1 MRLIKPALVYFILI
15 FAIGFALAMIR
26 IPFLVPRLGERWAE
40 LVELP
45 FMVLASFLVAR
56 WLVRRFG
63 LVTVMQCIGTGL
75 PALLM
80 MLSAELAVTLFQ
92 GQDPG
97 IRGQVLHRAFDRNIQ
112 DLTPMLYD
120 PNVVAG
126 TPNATDQTRSHLLHL
141 DLCHRLRP
149 GHDPH
154 SLAGAATWGA
164 LG

>member
-1 MRLIKPALVYFILI
+1 MRLIKPALIYFTLI
-15 FAIGFALAMIR
+15 FVTGFALAMIR
-26 IPFLVPRLGERWAE
+26 IPFLVPRIGERWAE

-92 GQDPG
+92 GLGLGD
-97 IRGQVLHRAFDRNIQ
+97 
-112 DLTPMLYD
+112 Y
-120 PNVVAG
+120 
-126 TPNATDQTRSHLLHL
+126 
-141 DLCHRLRP
+141 
-149 GHDPH
+149 
-154 SLAGAATWGA
+154 LAGRDPISGMAYLASLLLFAAMPLLVRQQA
-164 LG
+164 VSRA

>member
-15 FAIGFALAMIR
+15 FFTGFALAMIR

-45 FMVLASFLVAR
+45 LMVLASFLVAR
-56 WLVRRFG
+56 WLVQRFR

-92 GQDPG
+92 GQGLGDYLVGRDPISG
-97 IRGQVLHRAFDRNIQ
+97 MAYLA
-112 DLTPMLYD
+112 
-120 PNVVAG
+120 
-126 TPNATDQTRSHLLHL
+126 SLLL
-141 DLCHRLRP
+141 FAAMPLLVRQQAVNRP
-149 GHDPH
+149 
-154 SLAGAATWGA
+154 
-164 LG
+164 